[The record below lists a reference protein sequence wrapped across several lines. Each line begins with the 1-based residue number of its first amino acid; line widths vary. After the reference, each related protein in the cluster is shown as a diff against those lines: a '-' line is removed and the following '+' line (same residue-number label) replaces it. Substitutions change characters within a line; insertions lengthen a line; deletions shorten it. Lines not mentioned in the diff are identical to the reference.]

1 MQREEEVH
9 KRIKE
14 DIKNRRIKVKNR
26 KIENE
31 L

>member
-1 MQREEEVH
+1 MQREEEVD